1 MICALLLELFIWGL
15 VICIL
20 GAVAAIITIFVGE
33 GWTHW

>member
-20 GAVAAIITIFVGE
+20 AAIAAIITICIGE
-33 GWTHW
+33 AWTHW